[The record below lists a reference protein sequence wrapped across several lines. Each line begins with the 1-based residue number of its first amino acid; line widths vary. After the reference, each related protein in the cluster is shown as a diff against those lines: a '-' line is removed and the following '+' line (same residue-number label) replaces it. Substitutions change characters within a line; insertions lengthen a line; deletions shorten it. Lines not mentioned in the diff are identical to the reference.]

1 MTDAVSVVIPNLHS
15 PVIHRVLAA
24 LHDQSWYPAA
34 FEVIVVGL
42 DRYGLV
48 TEDASVRFLRTDGP
62 ASPARARNLG
72 WRAAR
77 HDAVVFLDADC
88 VPRPDWLHNLISF
101 ADQME
106 NVGAV
111 SCGMDCES
119 RSFWTTC
126 DQVAAFHEH
135 SLLNPSGE
143 RRNLPSYG
151 IYVPRIVLQQTGGFD
166 EAFRFAAGEDLDLT
180 SRIKLLGYKLYFN
193 PKAVVIHFP
202 TRGTARD
209 LWRHAYRSGHES
221 IKVRLRY
228 RNLYHMPFWS
238 DSVWAWRLLALPIA
252 WTKTAQ
258 ILLCSGVFRHVHCAP
273 AVFLAKVG
281 WCLGAADSLSEIH
294 TRD

>member
-1 MTDAVSVVIPNLHS
+1 MIEAVSIVIPNLHS
-15 PVIHRVLAA
+15 PVINRVLAT
-24 LHDQSWYPAA
+24 LKSQSWYPVA

-62 ASPARARNLG
+62 ASPAKARNLG

-101 ADQME
+101 ASQQTK
-106 NVGAV
+106 VGAV
-111 SCGMDCES
+111 SCGIDCES
-119 RSFWTTC
+119 RSFWTIC
-126 DQVAAFHEH
+126 DQVASFHEH
-135 SLLNPSGE
+135 SLFNPVGE

-151 IYVPRIVLQQTGGFD
+151 LYVPKIVLEQTDGFD
-166 EAFRFAAGEDLDLT
+166 EAFRFPAGEDLDLT

-193 PKAVVIHFP
+193 PESVVVHFP

-221 IKVRLRY
+221 IKVRLHY
-228 RNLYHMPFWS
+228 RNLYHMPPWS
-238 DSVWAWRLLALPIA
+238 DSVWAWRMLALPIA

-258 ILLCSGVFRHVHCAP
+258 ILLCSGVFRYVYCAP